1 MDRLYHIRPRKH
13 AEGEKGYQV
22 KLDLAALHQAWPLP
36 EPWRLQPMTRGT
48 NNAVLLLETPAARY
62 VLRIYGNHADLER
75 LHFEHAVLMHLRGAR
90 LPFAV
95 PVLLPTAA
103 GELYAR
109 VTTRNGER
117 LATLTAHIPG
127 EHPRTG
133 DLEQARAGGEAL
145 GMLDVALANL
155 ASLPAEAG
163 VTWRS
168 HGDLAHG
175 HPLVPDLPTAFEGL
189 PLAEDARKRLVDGY
203 ERVMAQMPLLH
214 ALLPRQ
220 IVHEDCDMSNMLLA
234 GSRVTGVL
242 DFEFCGRDVRAIDLT
257 VALIWWALAYS
268 DAGGEWSIMR
278 ALTMGYARH
287 VILTADEIAAL
298 PVLMHYR
305 AYTSLVHRLGR
316 YRQGLSSLESVL
328 DRANAALERADW
340 LHANGQ
346 RLVENVRRA
355 FQGKPGV

>member
-1 MDRLYHIRPRKH
+1 MLRVKR
-13 AEGEKGYQV
+13 GCQV
-22 KLDLAALHQAWPLP
+22 DLDLAALQRAWPLP
-36 EPWRLQPMTRGT
+36 EPWRLQPLTGGT
-48 NNAVLLLETPAARY
+48 NNAVLLVVTPAGRY
-62 VLRIYGNHADLER
+62 VLRVSGNHADLER
-75 LHFEHAVLMHLRGAR
+75 LRFEHAVLMHLHGAR

-95 PVLLPTAA
+95 PVPVPTAA

-109 VTTRNGER
+109 ATTRNGER
-117 LATLTAHIPG
+117 LVTLTAYISG

-133 DLEQARAGGEAL
+133 DLEQAHAGGEAL

-155 ASLPAEAG
+155 TALPAEAG

-168 HGDLAHG
+168 RGDLAHG
-175 HPLVPDLPTAFEGL
+175 HPLVPDPPTGFEGL
-189 PLAEDARKRLVDGY
+189 PLAEDARKRLVEGY
-203 ERVMAQMPLLH
+203 ERLMAQMPLLH
-214 ALLPRQ
+214 AALPRQ

-234 GSRVTGVL
+234 GSRITGVL

-268 DAGGEWSIMR
+268 DAGGEWPIVR
-278 ALTMGYARH
+278 ALTTGYARH
-287 VILTADEIAAL
+287 VILTANEIAAL
-298 PVLMHYR
+298 PVLIHYR

-340 LHANGQ
+340 LHVNSQ
-346 RLVENVRRA
+346 RLLEDVRRA
-355 FQGKPGV
+355 FQEELGA